1 MAGADNS
8 ASVRNNPDSPQ
19 LVSPIG
25 VAGSRGDVA
34 KQVLPQRPPLTSCR
48 GRPASYVTAGSPII
62 FLN

>member
-25 VAGSRGDVA
+25 VAGQSRRRR
-34 KQVLPQRPPLTSCR
+34 QTSAAATAAPGLLQ